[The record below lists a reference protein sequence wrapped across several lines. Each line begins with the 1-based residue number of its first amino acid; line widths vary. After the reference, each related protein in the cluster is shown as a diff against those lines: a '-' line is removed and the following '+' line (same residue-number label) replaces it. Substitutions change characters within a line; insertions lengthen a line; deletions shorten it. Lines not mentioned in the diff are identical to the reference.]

1 MKARTL
7 LLVAFIFVM
16 LPSVDRGIAQSIS
29 NDSVGNNGVGNA
41 GVGALPFVKLN
52 AGSPALPRTFRPF
65 SKIGIDSYAGVGGIG
80 LDIAAAIS
88 RNLNLRA
95 GSEYFGYSTT
105 FVDQGADVAIN
116 ARTQSGHAS
125 LDWFP
130 FSGGFR
136 LSPLIVFANNN
147 RVRATALVAAGN
159 TITLNGQDYISSTT
173 DPLHGAGSVDFRKT
187 SPGFTVGWG
196 NNVPRSSGHFSF
208 PIEAGFYYVG
218 QPRLK
223 VTFTGS
229 ACDPTEPPE
238 VGCESVNDDA
248 GFQQSLAA
256 FIARN
261 NHNLSYASFFPIL
274 SFGFGYSFYVGK

>member
-1 MKARTL
+1 MTARAL

-16 LPSVDRGIAQSIS
+16 LPYVHRGISQSVS
-29 NDSVGNNGVGNA
+29 NSSGIGSSGIGSPGV
-41 GVGALPFVKLN
+41 VALPFVKLT
-52 AGSPALPRTFRPF
+52 ASSPVLPRTFRPF
-65 SKIGIDSYAGVGGIG
+65 SKIGIDSYAGIGGIG
-80 LDIAAAIS
+80 LDVAAALS
-88 RNLNLRA
+88 RKLNLRV

-105 FVDQGADVAIN
+105 FVDQGADIAIN
-116 ARTQSGHAS
+116 ARMQSGHAS

-130 FSGGFR
+130 FSGRFR

-147 RVRATALVAAGN
+147 RVRATAVVAAGD
-159 TITLNGQDYISSTT
+159 TITLHGQDYVSSAT

-218 QPRLK
+218 QPGLT

-229 ACDPTEPPE
+229 ACDRTQPPE
-238 VGCESVNDDA
+238 VGCESVDDDG
-248 GFQQSLAA
+248 GFQQSLVA
-256 FIARN
+256 FVARN

-274 SFGFGYSFYVGK
+274 SFGFGYSF

>member
-7 LLVAFIFVM
+7 PLVAFIFVM
-16 LPSVDRGIAQSIS
+16 LPSTHRGIAQSVS
-29 NDSVGNNGVGNA
+29 NSSGIGNA
-41 GVGALPFVKLN
+41 GVVALPFVKFT
-52 AGSPALPRTFRPF
+52 AASPVLPRTFRPF
-65 SKIGIDSYAGVGGIG
+65 SKIGIDSYAGIGGIG
-80 LDIAAAIS
+80 LDVAAALS
-88 RNLNLRA
+88 RRFNLRA

-105 FVDQGADVAIN
+105 FVDQGANIAIN
-116 ARTQSGHAS
+116 VRMQSGHAS

-136 LSPLIVFANNN
+136 LSPLVVFANNN
-147 RVRATALVAAGN
+147 RVRATAMVAAGN
-159 TITLNGQDYISSTT
+159 TITLNGQDYVSSTT

-196 NNVPRSSGHFSF
+196 NNIPRSSSHFSF

-218 QPRLK
+218 QPGLK

-229 ACDPTEPPE
+229 ACDPSQPPA
-238 VGCESVNDDA
+238 VGCESVDDDG
-248 GFQQSLAA
+248 GFQQSLAE
-256 FIARN
+256 FVARN
-261 NHNLSYASFFPIL
+261 HHNLSYASFFPIL